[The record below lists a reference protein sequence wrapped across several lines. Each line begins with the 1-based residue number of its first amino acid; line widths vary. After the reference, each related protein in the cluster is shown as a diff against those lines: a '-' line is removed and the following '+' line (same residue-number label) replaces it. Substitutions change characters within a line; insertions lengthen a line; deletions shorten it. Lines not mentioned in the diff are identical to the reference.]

1 LIAGLIACIIPD
13 KAMMPS
19 FGACENDD
27 GVGEQDGR
35 TPWI

>member
-1 LIAGLIACIIPD
+1 LIAGLIASIILD
-13 KAMMPS
+13 KAIMPS
-19 FGACENDD
+19 FGACGNDD